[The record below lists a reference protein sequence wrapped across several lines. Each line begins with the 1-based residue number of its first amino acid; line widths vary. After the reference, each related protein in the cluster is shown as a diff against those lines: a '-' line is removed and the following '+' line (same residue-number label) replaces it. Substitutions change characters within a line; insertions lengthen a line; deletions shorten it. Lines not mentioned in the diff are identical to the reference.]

1 MKRILLPLLLLSV
14 SAIAAAQP
22 KPHIVDKA
30 HSQINFV
37 AEARL
42 LTAHGFFDK
51 WEADIQLDA
60 AKIENSTFK
69 ITIDATSIN
78 TRNERRDNH
87 LKSNDFFG
95 VAQYPQIV
103 LVSKKITKT
112 ADKKY
117 TITARSHAAWRYKAN
132 RSSFDAGLLRQQSR
146 PVPCEIRDQSQR
158 LRHQLQFQHEP
169 DPGYR
174 RSPGG
179 HQRPGQGSSGQSC
192 SAETTKTELE
202 EGAEC

>member
-1 MKRILLPLLLLSV
+1 MKRIFLPLLLLSV

-22 KPHIVDKA
+22 KPHVVDKA

-69 ITIDATSIN
+69 ITIDAASIN
-78 TRNERRDNH
+78 TRNERRDTH
-87 LKSNDFFG
+87 LRSNDFFG
-95 VAQYPQIV
+95 VAQFPQIV
-103 LVSKKITKT
+103 IVSKKITKT

-117 TITARSHAAWRYKAN
+117 TIAGELTVRGVTKQIEIPLTQVFYDNNRGRFRARFDLNRKDYGINYNSNMNPIEDVVQVQVDINVQDKEAADKA
-132 RSSFDAGLLRQQSR
+132 AAQRQQR
-146 PVPCEIRDQSQR
+146 
-158 LRHQLQFQHEP
+158 
-169 DPGYR
+169 
-174 RSPGG
+174 
-179 HQRPGQGSSGQSC
+179 
-192 SAETTKTELE
+192 AN
-202 EGAEC
+202 

>member
-78 TRNERRDNH
+78 TRNERRDTH

-103 LVSKKITKT
+103 LVSKKVTKT

-117 TITARSHAAWRYKAN
+117 TISADLTLHGVTKQIEIPLTQVFYDNNRGRFRARFEINRKDYGINYNSNMNPIQDIVEVQVDINVQDKEAADKA
-132 RSSFDAGLLRQQSR
+132 AAQRQQ
-146 PVPCEIRDQSQR
+146 
-158 LRHQLQFQHEP
+158 
-169 DPGYR
+169 
-174 RSPGG
+174 
-179 HQRPGQGSSGQSC
+179 QRPN
-192 SAETTKTELE
+192 
-202 EGAEC
+202 